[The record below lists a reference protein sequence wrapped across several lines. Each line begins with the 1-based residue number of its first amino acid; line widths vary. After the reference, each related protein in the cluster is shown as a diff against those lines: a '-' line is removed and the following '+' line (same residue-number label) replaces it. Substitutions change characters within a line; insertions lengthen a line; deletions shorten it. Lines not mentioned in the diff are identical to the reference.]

1 MVRRAHHGTH
11 GGVLEAHLVGL
22 FLEHPEGLGR
32 DVALHRQVVPGGG
45 QILADGEAVDVMRAH
60 VAHHLQDFLIGLAQ
74 AHHQAGLAGHIGLAG
89 LEVLQQLQR
98 VLVVGARPCLLVQTW
113 HGLQV
118 VVHHV
123 RGRRFQDVQR
133 LVQTAAEVGHQ
144 HLDLGA
150 GRVLADHPDAVGVV
164 AGATVAQ
171 VVAVDGGDDHVLE
184 AQRFHAHGQ
193 VVGLLGVQRVGAAM
207 AHVTERTATGAL
219 VTHDHE
225 RCGALAEAFADV
237 RAGGLLADRVQLVVA
252 QDLLHL
258 VEAAAQL
265 GRRLA
270 DPVRLAQHVL
280 DRNDLDGNA
289 RGLGFTL
296 LLLARVDG
304 RGSGALVGRGAGGD
318 AGGRGRRALGD
329 AIPGGDGRLR
339 RGIGLRGRG
348 RGGTGGL

>member
-1 MVRRAHHGTH
+1 M
-11 GGVLEAHLVGL
+11 
-22 FLEHPEGLGR
+22 
-32 DVALHRQVVPGGG
+32 
-45 QILADGEAVDVMRAH
+45 
-60 VAHHLQDFLIGLAQ
+60 
-74 AHHQAGLAGHIGLAG
+74 
-89 LEVLQQLQR
+89 
-98 VLVVGARPCLLVQTW
+98 LVVGTRTGLLVQAR
-113 HGLQV
+113 HRFQV

-123 RGRRFQDVQR
+123 RWRRFQDVQR
-133 LVQTAAEVGHQ
+133 LVQAAAEIGHQ

-164 AGATVAQ
+164 AGPAIAQ

-184 AQRFHAHGQ
+184 AQRLHAHGQ

-219 VTHDHE
+219 VAHDHE

-265 GRRLA
+265 GGRLA

-289 RGLGFTL
+289 RGLGFAL

-304 RGSGALVGRGAGGD
+304 RGGCALVGRGARGD
-318 AGGRGRRALGD
+318 AGGRGRCALGGS
-329 AIPGGDGRLR
+329 IPGRDGRLR
-339 RGIGLRGRG
+339 RGVGLRGRGRG
-348 RGGTGGL
+348 RGGTGGQ